1 MDNEYW
7 NVVHVNPDI
16 ALDRR
21 LVEAV
26 NDAITDY
33 LQEDILPE
41 NQELTSYGWH
51 IVVEYQIDYTGED
64 NA

>member
-1 MDNEYW
+1 MGDYW

-16 ALDRR
+16 ALDRK

-26 NDAITDY
+26 NDAITDH
-33 LQEDILPE
+33 LQEDILPA
-41 NQELTSYGWH
+41 NQQLTSYGWH
-51 IVVEYQIDYTGED
+51 IVTEYQMEYVEEE

>member
-1 MDNEYW
+1 MGNYW

-21 LVEAV
+21 LVAAI

-33 LQEDILPE
+33 LQENIFPE
-41 NQELTSYGWH
+41 DQELTSYGWH
-51 IVVEYQIDYTGED
+51 IVVEY
-64 NA
+64 